1 MATWNMER
9 SRPSEG
15 ITESQEDAGGEGG
28 GERRGKEGG
37 GGRRGRGGME
47 QTANKLYLKQV
58 MS

>member
-1 MATWNMER
+1 MVTWNMEG

-28 GERRGKEGG
+28 G
-37 GGRRGRGGME
+37 GGME